1 MKKLMILAAMFG
13 FVACGG
19 ADKAEEKDDAQV
31 VEEAVE
37 ATEEAAEEVVEEV
50 QAAATVATPEVKAEE
65 PKQIDMDAK
74 QVNPAKAQ
82 LTTGKQTIE
91 AGIEAAK
98 ATPTKVKNTV
108 DGAINTA
115 EMKVISTGNQVI
127 TRVEDGAKEITEEAK
142 MQVKNQLVVK

>member
-37 ATEEAAEEVVEEV
+37 ATEEATEEVVEEV
-50 QAAATVATPEVKAEE
+50 QTAAAVAAPEVKAEKPSLE
-65 PKQIDMDAK
+65 DMEVK
-74 QVNPAKAQ
+74 QVAPAKAQ
-82 LTTGKQTIE
+82 LSTGKE
-91 AGIEAAK
+91 VVKEGVEAAK
-98 ATPTKVKNTV
+98 VVPTKVKTTV

-115 EMKVISTGNQVI
+115 ELKVVGAGEQVI
-127 TRVEDGAKEITEEAK
+127 TRVEEGAKEITKETK
-142 MQVKNQLVVK
+142 MKVQNQLVVK

>member
-1 MKKLMILAAMFG
+1 MILAAMFG

-37 ATEEAAEEVVEEV
+37 ATEEATEEVVEEV
-50 QAAATVATPEVKAEE
+50 QTATAVAAPEVKVEE

-74 QVNPAKAQ
+74 QVAPAKAQ
-82 LTTGKQTIE
+82 LSTGKEIVKE
-91 AGIEAAK
+91 GVEAAK
-98 ATPTKVKNTV
+98 VVPAKVKTTV

-115 EMKVISTGNQVI
+115 ELKVVGAGEQVI
-127 TRVEDGAKEITEEAK
+127 TRVEEGAKEITEEAK

>member
-37 ATEEAAEEVVEEV
+37 ATEEATEEVVEEV
-50 QAAATVATPEVKAEE
+50 QTATAVAAPEVKAEKPSLE
-65 PKQIDMDAK
+65 DMEVK
-74 QVNPAKAQ
+74 QVAPAKAQ
-82 LTTGKQTIE
+82 LSTGKEIVKE
-91 AGIEAAK
+91 GVEAAK
-98 ATPTKVKNTV
+98 VVPAKVKTTV

-115 EMKVISTGNQVI
+115 ELKVVGAGEQVI
-127 TRVEDGAKEITEEAK
+127 TRVEEGAKEITKETK
-142 MQVKNQLVVK
+142 MKVQNQLVVK